1 MEHECNTNVKIL
13 TFVFILIRS
22 GKHPYSSQVVR
33 IDSFIVRIVFGSS
46 WKEHECILLFK
57 TFVLVRVHIRIRTEF
72 VAHSACS
79 YNVLVVIRDVRET
92 FVLNSRANTPRTQHK
107 PDTDYHESLRTTTNA
122 ARTNT
127 NILEFDTN
135 KPDNMT
141 NSQECNTNTFTNE
154 QE

>member
-33 IDSFIVRIVFGSS
+33 IDSCIVRIVFGSS
-46 WKEHECILLFK
+46 WREHECILLFK

-79 YNVLVVIRDVRET
+79 YNVLVVIRVH
-92 FVLNSRANTPRTQHK
+92 S
-107 PDTDYHESLRTTTNA
+107 
-122 ARTNT
+122 
-127 NILEFDTN
+127 
-135 KPDNMT
+135 
-141 NSQECNTNTFTNE
+141 
-154 QE
+154 